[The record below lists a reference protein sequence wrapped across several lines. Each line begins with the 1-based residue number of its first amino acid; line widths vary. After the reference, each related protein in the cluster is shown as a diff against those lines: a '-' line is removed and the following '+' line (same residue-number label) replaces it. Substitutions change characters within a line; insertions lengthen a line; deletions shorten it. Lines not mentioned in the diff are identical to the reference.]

1 MKKRFWDTTVGKI
14 AVALSKI
21 ALGMIV
27 KNQKGIKGTDNVK
40 KVDEVL
46 NNIP

>member
-1 MKKRFWDTTVGKI
+1 MKKPFWKTTVGKLTI
-14 AVALSKI
+14 ALSKI
-21 ALGMIV
+21 ALGMII

-46 NNIP
+46 DKIP